1 MHFGDTNF
9 CADTL
14 SLGDDEVHVWRVD
27 LSAAA
32 ATQTQWEQFL
42 SPDERE
48 RTARFHFEKDR
59 LHFSAARSWLRIVLG
74 RYLESAPG
82 SLRFRYAEKGKPSLD
97 SSQEAN
103 RLTFNISH
111 SGGLAL
117 FAFTRGRE
125 LGIDV
130 EGIRRDFDTEAIAR
144 RFFSAAEQAR
154 LSDLP
159 ADQRPEA
166 FFRCWTRKEAYIKA
180 RGEGLS
186 LPLHQ
191 FDVSIGI
198 GDQNALLA
206 TRPDPGE
213 ARLWSLSDL
222 EGGQGFAAAIA
233 VAGSGWKTH
242 PPPDQMGSHFCAMIC
257 TLRPRAAEKS
267 KH

>member
-1 MHFGDTNF
+1 MRIGDEKF
-9 CADTL
+9 SAESL

-27 LSAAA
+27 LNAAVA
-32 ATQTQWEQFL
+32 NPSRWEQVL

-48 RTARFHFEKDR
+48 RAARFRFEKDR
-59 LHFSAARSWLRIVLG
+59 LHFSAARSWLRMVLG
-74 RYLESAPG
+74 RYLDSDPG
-82 SLRFRYAEKGKPSLD
+82 GLRFRYAEKGKPSLD
-97 SSQEAN
+97 PSQEAS

-111 SGGLAL
+111 SGGVAL

-130 EGIRRDFDTEAIAR
+130 ERVRRDFNTDAIAQ

-154 LSDLP
+154 LLVLP

-191 FDVSIGI
+191 FDVSIKI
-198 GDQNALLA
+198 GDQNALVA
-206 TRPDPGE
+206 TRPDPDE
-213 ARLWSLSDL
+213 ASRWSLLDL
-222 EGGQGFAAAIA
+222 DAGRDFAAAIA
-233 VAGSGWKTH
+233 IAGSNWKNEAA
-242 PPPDQMGSHFCAMIC
+242 PDQMGSHFCAMIC
-257 TLRPRAAEKS
+257 TLRPQS
-267 KH
+267 